1 MPIGRWFSTIV
12 AILLTT
18 IAAGLA
24 AAGKAS
30 AQAVGGNSYAITG
43 IDVDVSAADAI
54 KAREQGIREAKRRAS
69 RMLVDRLVAAEDR
82 GRVPPL
88 DDARLDNMVRG
99 VEFVRERSVPNRYI
113 ATLNV
118 VFAADQAKAW
128 LADSGVKVVET
139 VARPAL
145 VIPLWK
151 GKAGVEALD
160 DRNAWR
166 EAWQALDTAASSV
179 PVTVV
184 RGDTTDQSAL
194 SAEEAFVG
202 DVAALSRLNERYRA
216 PTIIVATVEGDKE
229 AGSLN
234 VRGVRYDM
242 RTGARSEIA
251 AVPVAGSAQLVE
263 TARRM
268 HGRMDEDWR
277 SIAVVRRD
285 SQGTLDVVVPL
296 RALGDWVQVRQRLG
310 AVPAVKNVSVRSLES
325 DRADLQIEFYGTAEE
340 LQRTLAQAGLRLD
353 KDADQWR
360 LQPR

>member
-12 AILLTT
+12 AILLATLAVCGSV
-18 IAAGLA
+18 AAQG
-24 AAGKAS
+24 G
-30 AQAVGGNSYAITG
+30 GGNSYAITG
-43 IDVDVSAADAI
+43 IDVDVNASDAV
-54 KAREQGIREAKRRAS
+54 KAREQGIQEAKRRAS

-88 DDARLDNMVRG
+88 DDARLDGMVRG
-99 VEFVRERSVPNRYI
+99 VEFVRERSAPNRYI

-118 VFAADQAKAW
+118 VFAADMAKAW

-145 VIPLWK
+145 LIPLWK
-151 GKAGVEALD
+151 GKAGVEPLD

-166 EAWQALDTAASSV
+166 EAWRTLDTAGSAV
-179 PVTVV
+179 PVTVIRADPV
-184 RGDTTDQSAL
+184 DQNMLTSEQAY
-194 SAEEAFVG
+194 VG

-216 PTIIVATVEGDKE
+216 PTIIVAIVEGDKDS
-229 AGSLN
+229 GTLS
-234 VRGVRYDM
+234 VGGIRYDTQ
-242 RTGARSEIA
+242 TGARSEIA
-251 AVPVAGSAQLVE
+251 RVPVENAGQLAEAAKKVH
-263 TARRM
+263 ARVN
-268 HGRMDEDWR
+268 DEWR

-285 SQGTLDVVVPL
+285 SQDAIDVVVPI

-310 AVPAVKNVSVRSLES
+310 GVPAVKSVVVRSLES
-325 DRADLQIEFYGTAEE
+325 DRAELHLEYYGTADE

-353 KDADQWR
+353 KEADQWR

>member
-1 MPIGRWFSTIV
+1 MPIGRWFSTSV

-18 IAAGLA
+18 LA
-24 AAGKAS
+24 LVGEAS
-30 AQAVGGNSYAITG
+30 AQAAGGNSFAITG
-43 IDVDVSAADAI
+43 IDVDVSAADAV
-54 KAREQGIREAKRRAS
+54 KAREQGIQEAKRRAA

-82 GRVPPL
+82 GPVAPL
-88 DDARLDNMVRG
+88 DDARLDGMVRG
-99 VEFVRERSVPNRYI
+99 VEFVRERSAPNRYI

-128 LADSGVKVVET
+128 LVDSGVKVVET
-139 VARPAL
+139 VTRPAL
-145 VIPLWK
+145 VIPIWK

-160 DRNAWR
+160 DRNPWR
-166 EAWQALDTAASSV
+166 EAWRTLDTVASAV

-184 RGDTTDQSAL
+184 RADPTDQGAL

-216 PTIIVATVEGDKE
+216 PTIIVAIVEGDKE
-229 AGSLN
+229 GGDLT

-251 AVPVAGSAQLVE
+251 PIAVAGAGQLAD
-263 TARRM
+263 TARKVHARL
-268 HGRMDEDWR
+268 DEDWR
-277 SIAVVRRD
+277 SIATVRRD
-285 SQGTLDVVVPL
+285 SQDALDVVVPL

-310 AVPAVKNVSVRSLES
+310 AVPAVKSVAVRSLES
-325 DRADLQIEFYGTAEE
+325 DRAELRLEYFGTPEE
-340 LQRTLAQAGLRLD
+340 LQRTLSQAGLTLD

>member
-12 AILLTT
+12 AILLT
-18 IAAGLA
+18 ILAVCGGVAAQV
-24 AAGKAS
+24 AS
-30 AQAVGGNSYAITG
+30 GNSYAITG
-43 IDVDVSAADAI
+43 IDVDVNAADAV
-54 KAREQGIREAKRRAS
+54 KAREQGIQEAKRRAA

-88 DDARLDNMVRG
+88 DDARLDTMVRG
-99 VEFVRERSVPNRYI
+99 VEFVRERSAPNRYI

-128 LADSGVKVVET
+128 LAGSGVKVVET

-151 GKAGVEALD
+151 DKAGVEALD

-166 EAWQALDTAASSV
+166 EAWRTLDTGGSAV

-184 RGDTTDQSAL
+184 RGDPIDQNAL
-194 SAEEAFVG
+194 SAEEAYVG
-202 DVAALSRLNERYRA
+202 DVVALSRLNERYRA
-216 PTIIVATVEGDKE
+216 PTIIVAVVEGDKE
-229 AGSLN
+229 TGALSVG
-234 VRGVRYDM
+234 GIRYDTQ
-242 RTGARSEIA
+242 TGARSEIA
-251 AVPVAGSAQLVE
+251 RVPVEGAAQLGDAAKKMH
-263 TARRM
+263 ARLD
-268 HGRMDEDWR
+268 GDWR

-285 SQGTLDVVVPL
+285 SQDALDVVVPI
-296 RALGDWVQVRQRLG
+296 RALGDWVLVRQRLG
-310 AVPAVKNVSVRSLES
+310 AVPAVKSVVVRSLEA
-325 DRADLQIEFYGTAEE
+325 DRAELHLEYYGTADE
-340 LQRTLAQAGLRLD
+340 LQRTLAQAGLNLE

>member
-18 IAAGLA
+18 FAAG
-24 AAGKAS
+24 GEAS
-30 AQAVGGNSYAITG
+30 AQAVGSNSYAITG
-43 IDVDVSAADAI
+43 VDVDVSAADAV
-54 KAREQGIREAKRRAS
+54 KAREQGIQEAKRRAS

-166 EAWQALDTAASSV
+166 EAWRALDTAASSV

-184 RGDTTDQSAL
+184 RGDPTDQGAL

-229 AGSLN
+229 AGPLN
-234 VRGVRYDM
+234 VGGVRYDM

-251 AVPVAGSAQLVE
+251 AVPVGGSAQLAE
-263 TARRM
+263 TAKKM
-268 HGRMDEDWR
+268 HARLDEDWR

-285 SQGTLDVVVPL
+285 SQDSLDVVVPL
-296 RALGDWVQVRQRLG
+296 RALGDWVMVRQRLG

-325 DRADLQIEFYGTAEE
+325 DRAELHLEYYGTAEE

-353 KDADQWR
+353 KDADRWR

>member
-12 AILLTT
+12 AILLATLAVCGSV
-18 IAAGLA
+18 AAQG
-24 AAGKAS
+24 G
-30 AQAVGGNSYAITG
+30 GGNSYAITG
-43 IDVDVSAADAI
+43 IDVDVNATDAV
-54 KAREQGIREAKRRAS
+54 KAREQGIQEAKRRAS

-88 DDARLDNMVRG
+88 DDARLDGMVRG
-99 VEFVRERSVPNRYI
+99 VEFVRERSAPNRYI

-118 VFAADQAKAW
+118 VFAADMAKSW

-145 VIPLWK
+145 LIPLWK
-151 GKAGVEALD
+151 SKAGVEPLD

-166 EAWQALDTAASSV
+166 EAWRTLDTAGSAV
-179 PVTVV
+179 PVTVIRADPV
-184 RGDTTDQSAL
+184 DQNLLTSEQAY
-194 SAEEAFVG
+194 VG

-216 PTIIVATVEGDKE
+216 PTIIVAIVEGDKDSG
-229 AGSLN
+229 ALSVG
-234 VRGVRYDM
+234 GIRYDTQ
-242 RTGARSEIA
+242 TGARSEIA
-251 AVPVAGSAQLVE
+251 KVPVESAGQLAEAAKKVH
-263 TARRM
+263 ARVN
-268 HGRMDEDWR
+268 DEWR

-285 SQGTLDVVVPL
+285 SQDAIDVVVPI

-310 AVPAVKNVSVRSLES
+310 GVPAVKSVVVRSLES
-325 DRADLQIEFYGTAEE
+325 DRAELHLEYYGTADE

-353 KDADQWR
+353 KEADQWR

>member
-12 AILLTT
+12 AILLATLAVCGSV
-18 IAAGLA
+18 AAQG
-24 AAGKAS
+24 G
-30 AQAVGGNSYAITG
+30 GGNSYAITG
-43 IDVDVSAADAI
+43 IDVDVNATDAV
-54 KAREQGIREAKRRAS
+54 KAREQGIQEAKRRAS

-88 DDARLDNMVRG
+88 DDARLDGMVRG
-99 VEFVRERSVPNRYI
+99 VEFVRERSAPNRYI

-118 VFAADQAKAW
+118 VFAADMAKAW

-145 VIPLWK
+145 LIPLWK
-151 GKAGVEALD
+151 GKAGVEPLD

-166 EAWQALDTAASSV
+166 EAWRSLDTAGSAV
-179 PVTVV
+179 PVTVIRADPV
-184 RGDTTDQSAL
+184 DQNLLTSEQAY
-194 SAEEAFVG
+194 VG

-216 PTIIVATVEGDKE
+216 PTIIVAIVEGDKDSG
-229 AGSLN
+229 ALSVG
-234 VRGVRYDM
+234 GIRYDTQ
-242 RTGARSEIA
+242 TGARSEIA
-251 AVPVAGSAQLVE
+251 KVPVENAGQLAEAAKKVH
-263 TARRM
+263 ARVN
-268 HGRMDEDWR
+268 DEWR

-285 SQGTLDVVVPL
+285 SQDAMDVVVPI

-310 AVPAVKNVSVRSLES
+310 GVPAVKSVVVRSLES
-325 DRADLQIEFYGTAEE
+325 DRAELHLEYYGTADE

-353 KDADQWR
+353 KEADQWR

>member
-12 AILLTT
+12 PILLATLAVCGGV
-18 IAAGLA
+18 AA
-24 AAGKAS
+24 
-30 AQAVGGNSYAITG
+30 QVVGGNSYAITG
-43 IDVDVSAADAI
+43 IDVDVNAADAV
-54 KAREQGIREAKRRAS
+54 KARQQGIQEAKRRAS

-88 DDARLDNMVRG
+88 DDARLDGMVRG
-99 VEFVRERSVPNRYI
+99 VEFARERSAPNRYI

-128 LADSGVKVVET
+128 LRDSGVKVVET

-151 GKAGVEALD
+151 GKAGVEPLD

-166 EAWQALDTAASSV
+166 EAWRTLDTSASTV

-184 RGDTTDQSAL
+184 RADPIDQNAL
-194 SAEEAFVG
+194 SGEQAYVG

-216 PTIIVATVEGDKE
+216 PTIIVAIVEGDKE
-229 AGSLN
+229 TGALSVG
-234 VRGVRYDM
+234 GIRYDTQ
-242 RTGARSEIA
+242 TGARSEIA
-251 AVPVAGSAQLVE
+251 RVPVEGAAQLGE
-263 TARRM
+263 AAKKMHARV
-268 HGRMDEDWR
+268 DEDWR
-277 SIAVVRRD
+277 SIAVVHRD
-285 SQGTLDVVVPL
+285 SQDSLDVVVPIQ
-296 RALGDWVQVRQRLG
+296 ALGDWVQVRQRLG
-310 AVPAVKNVSVRSLES
+310 AVPAVKSVVVRSLES
-325 DRADLQIEFYGTAEE
+325 DRAELRLEYYGTADE
-340 LQRTLAQAGLRLD
+340 LRRTLAQAGLRLE